1 MPGPSNEVCIPVSA
15 GQPDKGG
22 HEDSGRRSRRR
33 RRRRERRERGG
44 DVDVTW

>member
-1 MPGPSNEVCIPVSA
+1 MPGPSNEVYIPVSA
-15 GQPDKGG
+15 GHPDKGG

-33 RRRRERRERGG
+33 RRERRERGG